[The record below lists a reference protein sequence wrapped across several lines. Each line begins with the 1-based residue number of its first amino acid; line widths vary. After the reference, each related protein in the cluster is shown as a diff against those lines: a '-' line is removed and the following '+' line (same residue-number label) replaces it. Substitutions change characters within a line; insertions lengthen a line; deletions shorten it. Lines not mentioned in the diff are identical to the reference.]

1 MGAYGLE
8 PQVILTMP
16 LLEGLDGVEK
26 MSKSLGNYVGI
37 EEPARE
43 IFGKVMSIPDAL
55 MWRWW
60 ELCTDLSL
68 EGIKAMKEQVASG
81 GLHPRAAKVGL
92 AMRLAADFHGEQAA
106 REASAEFDR
115 IFAQKDLPDEIPEV
129 ALACSREQLPV
140 VKLLALLK
148 LAASNTQARDLIDG
162 GGVSLDGARVGDTK
176 ADLDVSAPRSILVKV
191 GKRRFVKAVF
201 S

>member
-8 PQVILTMP
+8 AQVILTTP

-26 MSKSLGNYVGI
+26 MSKSLGNYIGI

-43 IFGKVMSIPDAL
+43 IFGKVMSISDAL

-68 EGIKAMKEQVASG
+68 AEIEAMKKSVEAG
-81 GLHPRAAKVGL
+81 ALHPRKAKADL
-92 AMRLAADFHGEQAA
+92 ATRIAADFQGEAAA
-106 REASAEFDR
+106 REAAAEFDR
-115 IFAQKDLPDEIPEV
+115 VFAQKDLPDEIPEV
-129 ALACSREQLPV
+129 TLACGREKLPV
-140 VKLLALLK
+140 VKLLAQLK

-162 GGVSLDGARVGDTK
+162 GGVSLDGARVSDTK

-191 GKRRFVKAVF
+191 GKRRFVRAVF